1 VLALAAKRA
10 IERVLAVTTGGVI
23 RHDISVP

>member
-10 IERVLAVTTGGVI
+10 IERTFCIMAGNFAHSCL
-23 RHDISVP
+23 P